1 MAAVVASTP
10 LMGTTSCTTGRSC
23 RSLPLLPAAADDGEK
38 EVGREGRT
46 RAKPTRSSKAS
57 WITSGE
63 RDFLVLVVGL
73 VACFEFHICERVLLF
88 LVDSEMY
95 AIQIGGSRCCISCSF
110 VAN

>member
-1 MAAVVASTP
+1 M
-10 LMGTTSCTTGRSC
+10 
-23 RSLPLLPAAADDGEK
+23 LPVAADDGEK

-46 RAKPTRSSKAS
+46 RAKPTRSSNVS

-95 AIQIGGSRCCISCSF
+95 AIQIGCSRRCMHILKFCGKLILRLWQD
-110 VAN
+110 VAFCACGINT